1 MHCRHC
7 GAEVHEKAVVCVK
20 CGVHPLNDNQFCQE
34 CGQPTNEKQEI
45 CTSCGCRLLRV
56 SSSSSGSTDLVYPSS
71 PPKSSGVATF
81 LSCLIVGIGQ
91 MYLGQVKKGIV
102 LLIGAIILSGIT
114 YGTLALP
121 IWIAVMV
128 DAYRIGRKLEQGQP
142 VGQWEFF

>member
-1 MHCRHC
+1 
-7 GAEVHEKAVVCVK
+7 VHEKAVVCVK

-45 CTSCGCRLLRV
+45 CTSCGCRLLRP
-56 SSSSSGSTDLVYPSS
+56 SSSSGSSDLVYPAT
-71 PPKSSGVATF
+71 PPKSPGVATF

-121 IWIAVMV
+121 VWIAVMV